1 MKIFYSTTI
10 FLFIIL
16 FTSCTSSRPFSK
28 NDIRQAQKLTGLHFA
43 DKHLDVMHDY
53 LERNLRGYDSLRAY
67 PIDYS
72 VSPALIF
79 NPLPQGF
86 NLPNNALSCEYESD
100 ITISIPDNPSA
111 IAFATIPEL
120 AHLIKT
126 RQITSVQLTKIYLE
140 RIKKYD
146 GILQSVITLM
156 EDDALAQARKMDE
169 ELAQGKYRG
178 PLHGIPY
185 GIKDLAAVE
194 GYPTTWGAVPFKDQV
209 IHHTATIVKK
219 MEASGAVLLAKLV
232 SGALARGDVW
242 FGGKTVCPWDTTQGA
257 SGSSAGSGA
266 ATSAG
271 LVGFSIGTETMG
283 SITSP
288 SHRNGVTGLRPTYG
302 RVSRDGFMS
311 LSWSMDK
318 VGPICR
324 SAEGCAMVFQE
335 ISGKDPL
342 DVTTYDV
349 PFCYDVSSNVQNF
362 KIGYLKSDFDEDTT
376 SNGTNNIFLLD
387 LLEEN
392 GWVMT
397 PDSLPQDFPFLTF
410 DIILRSEAGAFFDEI
425 TRNGK
430 IDDMVQQD
438 GRSRANSLRQSR
450 FIPAVEYL
458 QANRHRKLLIE
469 KMHQLMSK
477 YDVILSPTFG
487 TRQLVITNLTGHP
500 VITIPTGI
508 DDKGHPSS
516 ITLIGNLFEE
526 DKILRV
532 AHAIQ
537 EMTDFDDKH
546 PPMFR

>member
-1 MKIFYSTTI
+1 MKTIFYSLCI
-10 FLFIIL
+10 FVLLFSS
-16 FTSCTSSRPFSK
+16 SCTTSRPFSK
-28 NDIRQAQKLTGLHFA
+28 SDITKAQKLTGLHFA
-43 DKHLDVMHDY
+43 DQQLDVMHDY

-72 VSPALIF
+72 VYPALLF

-86 NLPNNALSCEYESD
+86 SLPTNNSSCRYEPDINLTMPKD
-100 ITISIPDNPSA
+100 PSA
-111 IAFATIPEL
+111 IAFSTITEL
-120 AHLIKT
+120 SHYIKT
-126 RQITSVQLTKIYLE
+126 KQITSEQLTRIYLD

-156 EDDALAQARKMDE
+156 EDNALAQARKMDK
-169 ELAQGKYRG
+169 ELARDNYRG

-185 GIKDLAAVE
+185 GIKDLAAVA
-194 GYPTTWGAVPFKDQV
+194 GYPTTWGAVPYKDQV
-209 IHHTATIVKK
+209 IDHTATIVKK
-219 MEASGAVLLAKLV
+219 LEAAGAVLVGKLV

-242 FGGKTVCPWDTTQGA
+242 FGGKTVCPWDTTMGA

-302 RVSRDGFMS
+302 RVSRDGIMS

-324 SAEGCAMVFQE
+324 SVEGCALVFQE
-335 ISGKDPL
+335 IAGKDPL

-349 PFCYDVSSNVQNF
+349 PFCYKSTSDIHDLKLGF
-362 KIGYLKSDFDEDTT
+362 LKSEFDADTT
-376 SNGTNNIFLLD
+376 SNGTNNHFLLD
-387 LLEEN
+387 LLKESD
-392 GWVMT
+392 WIIT
-397 PDSLPQDFPFLTF
+397 PDSLPKGFPFLAF

-425 TRNGK
+425 TRNGAV
-430 IDDMVQQD
+430 DNMVQQD
-438 GRSRANSLRQSR
+438 QRSRANSLRQSR

-469 KMHQLMSK
+469 KMHLLMSK

-487 TRQLVITNLTGHP
+487 SRQMMITNLTGHP

-508 DDKGHPSS
+508 DDEGHPSS

-537 EMTDFDDKH
+537 EITDFDEKH
-546 PPMFR
+546 PPIFK